1 MGGLPQVFN
10 GDRARADDFIEEVK
24 GYLRLNQ
31 DVAGYNSPIKKVAFT
46 LTLIKGPEVAG
57 WTRDIG
63 AWIDTMDPVADN
75 LPEVWDTFLVEFATQ
90 FQDSSRG
97 ERARIDLESCRMR
110 YPFIDEY
117 ISKFEG
123 LARIAGY
130 TQGSPESTHYFL
142 KGLTRQILED
152 VMRGDAPT
160 TYAAIKQKAISCTR
174 SQQLLASLLNRRTPG
189 GGFQGGAFG
198 QFQRQQQ
205 QRQPFFRPNNFY
217 NQRGGQ
223 PSNAPRPQYNSSNA
237 PRSYNNIP
245 VPIAIDLDRTRAPT
259 WRGRG
264 RGRGFARGQAA
275 QTSQS
280 RYTPPGTGQTNLA
293 HIVCYHCGETGHY
306 ARNCPMKTSTRG
318 MTADLIDFNPLDYQQ
333 PAEEDRVARL
343 KAELGQMSNDE
354 KERLAREL
362 GGTLEE
368 DLSQDFLNV

>member
-1 MGGLPQVFN
+1 
-10 GDRARADDFIEEVK
+10 
-24 GYLRLNQ
+24 
-31 DVAGYNSPIKKVAFT
+31 
-46 LTLIKGPEVAG
+46 
-57 WTRDIG
+57 
-63 AWIDTMDPVADN
+63 
-75 LPEVWDTFLVEFATQ
+75 
-90 FQDSSRG
+90 
-97 ERARIDLESCRMR
+97 MR
-110 YPFIDEY
+110 YPFIDKY

-142 KGLTRQILED
+142 KGLTRQVLED

-205 QRQPFFRPNNFY
+205 RQPFFRPSNFN

-223 PSNAPRPQYNSSNA
+223 MTNIPRPQYNSSNT

-245 VPIAIDLDRTRAPT
+245 IPIAVDLDRTRAPT
-259 WRGRG
+259 WCGRE
-264 RGRGFARGQAA
+264 RGRGFARGWAA
-275 QTSQS
+275 QTSQP
-280 RYTPPGTGQTNLA
+280 RYIAPGTGQTNLA
-293 HIVCYHCGETGHY
+293 HIVCYECGETGHY
-306 ARNCPMKTSTRG
+306 ARNCPTKTTTRA
-318 MTADLIDFNPLDYQQ
+318 TAADLIDFNPLDYQQ
-333 PAEEDRVARL
+333 PVEEDRVARL

-368 DLSQDFLNV
+368 DSSQDFLNV

>member
-1 MGGLPQVFN
+1 MGGLPQIFN

-57 WTRDIG
+57 WTRDLG
-63 AWIDTMDPVADN
+63 AWIDGMDPVADN
-75 LPEVWDTFLVEFATQ
+75 VPEVWDAFLVEFATQ
-90 FQDSSRG
+90 FQDSSRE
-97 ERARIDLESCRMR
+97 ERARIEIEKCFMR
-110 YPFIDEY
+110 YPYIDEY

-130 TQGSPESTHYFL
+130 TQGSAELTHYFL
-142 KGLTRQILED
+142 KGLTKQILEE
-152 VMRGDAPT
+152 VMRGDAPV

-174 SQQLLASLLNRRTPG
+174 SQQLLQSLLNRRTG
-189 GGFQGGAFG
+189 GGFQGGAFA

-205 QRQPFFRPNNFY
+205 PRQPFFRPNNF
-217 NQRGGQ
+217 NNRGGGQ
-223 PSNAPRPQYNSSNA
+223 ANAAPRPQYNSSNA

-245 VPIAIDLDRTRAPT
+245 VPIAVDLDRTRAPT

-275 QTSQS
+275 QTTQPRYIPPGASQS
-280 RYTPPGTGQTNLA
+280 NLT
-293 HIVCYHCGETGHY
+293 HIVCYQCGDTGHY
-306 ARNCPMKTSTRG
+306 ARNCPSRTSTRAT
-318 MTADLIDFNPLDYQQ
+318 TANLIDFNSLEYEQ
-333 PAEEDRVARL
+333 PVEEDRVARL

-368 DLSQDFLNV
+368 DSSQDFLNV

>member
-10 GDRARADDFIEEVK
+10 GDRSRADDFIEEVK

-63 AWIDTMDPVADN
+63 AWINTMDPVADN

-90 FQDSSRG
+90 FQDLSRE
-97 ERARIDLESCRMR
+97 ERAHIDLENCHMR
-110 YPFIDEY
+110 YPLIDEY

-123 LARIAGY
+123 LAHIAGY
-130 TQGSPESTHYFL
+130 TQGSAKLTHYFL
-142 KGLTRQILED
+142 KGLTKSVLED

-174 SQQLLASLLNRRTPG
+174 SQQLLHSLLNRRAP

-205 QRQPFFRPNNFY
+205 QRQPFFRPNNFN

-223 PSNAPRPQYNSSNA
+223 MNNAPRPQYNSSNA

-245 VPIAIDLDRTRAPT
+245 VPIAVDLDRTRTPT

-264 RGRGFARGQAA
+264 HGRGFARGQAA
-275 QTSQS
+275 QTSQP
-280 RYTPPGTGQTNLA
+280 RYIPPGTGQTNLT
-293 HIVCYHCGETGHY
+293 HIVCYQCGDTGHY
-306 ARNCPMKTSTRG
+306 ARNCPTRTSTRTT
-318 MTADLIDFNPLDYQQ
+318 TADLIDFNPLNYQQ
-333 PAEEDRVARL
+333 PAEEDQVARL
-343 KAELGQMSNDE
+343 KAEPAQMSNNE

-362 GGTLEE
+362 EGTLEE
-368 DLSQDFLNV
+368 DSSQDFPNV